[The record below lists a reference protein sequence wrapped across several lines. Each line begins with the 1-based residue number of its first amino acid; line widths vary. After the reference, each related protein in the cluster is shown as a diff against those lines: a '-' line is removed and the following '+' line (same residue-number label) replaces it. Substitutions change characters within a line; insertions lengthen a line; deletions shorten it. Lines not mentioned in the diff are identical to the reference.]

1 MGERP
6 RTSSRVIWKSGATS
20 SISSSAQ
27 RFKGQLLH
35 PFFCFVEIYLGC
47 SSLSTD
53 MSLLALEL
61 KLAREDLGHIIKKE
75 TKSVTRLLL
84 ENHYLDVYK
93 KRSEPS
99 PRRKKKRPRWLIHR
113 IYLYWPSLK
122 FVKDKLPCIS
132 SLSRNHKKT
141 ERKDTAIIFFF
152 LFLVICRGIKA
163 IHLFP
168 SFSEEIPRHIRAN
181 PTNGRL

>member
-61 KLAREDLGHIIKKE
+61 KLAREDLGHIIKNNL
-75 TKSVTRLLL
+75 SFCH
-84 ENHYLDVYK
+84 N
-93 KRSEPS
+93 
-99 PRRKKKRPRWLIHR
+99 
-113 IYLYWPSLK
+113 LK
-122 FVKDKLPCIS
+122 L
-132 SLSRNHKKT
+132 
-141 ERKDTAIIFFF
+141 FFF
-152 LFLVICRGIKA
+152 FFVICEPFGNS
-163 IHLFP
+163 L
-168 SFSEEIPRHIRAN
+168 HI
-181 PTNGRL
+181 

>member
-1 MGERP
+1 MGKGR
-6 RTSSRVIWKSGATS
+6 RTPWIYYSGLKIVGRGEKIS
-20 SISSSAQ
+20 GIHPSLGFCVSFLLEIMGISIIIDWLIYAQ
-27 RFKGQLLH
+27 KPKRKKMNKELILRH
-35 PFFCFVEIYLGC
+35 NTIY
-47 SSLSTD
+47 
-53 MSLLALEL
+53 
-61 KLAREDLGHIIKKE
+61 KKKE

-141 ERKDTAIIFFF
+141 ERKDTAIIFFSPF
-152 LFLVICRGIKA
+152 SCDLPWNNS
-163 IHLFP
+163 HP
-168 SFSEEIPRHIRAN
+168 SLSFFF
-181 PTNGRL
+181 

>member
-1 MGERP
+1 MKIYNKNEENKEED
-6 RTSSRVIWKSGATS
+6 TWQIFT
-20 SISSSAQ
+20 AQ
-27 RFKGQLLH
+27 GFTREILAVFWFRKRNIGH
-35 PFFCFVEIYLGC
+35 KCNHYPSFVLCCTEILAV
-47 SSLSTD
+47 SSLSVAN

-141 ERKDTAIIFFF
+141 ERKDTAIIFFSPF
-152 LFLVICRGIKA
+152 SCDLPWNKS
-163 IHLFP
+163 HP
-168 SFSEEIPRHIRAN
+168 SLSFFF
-181 PTNGRL
+181 